1 MLYNHFTMSDQAIR
15 SVSDTALWVA
25 YYRAMESER
34 PDAHFRDPYARRLA
48 GERGERIVENL
59 RQGRRMS
66 WVMVLRTVCID
77 ELISKLVSQGVDMVI
92 NLAAGLDTRPYRMD
106 LPPALNWIEVD
117 FPEIIS
123 YKQESLQKETPRCH
137 LERVT
142 LDLANIEGRRQLL
155 ARINSS
161 SASSAA
167 SKAIVLTEGLL
178 SYLRPEEVA
187 ALARD
192 LHEQPRF
199 HYWITDLASPAI
211 VERTRKYWGK
221 HLSSANAPIHFGPA
235 EGPEFFRPS
244 GWKLLEFRDFLDE
257 SRRLKREMPL
267 AWMMRVSERLFPKQ
281 FAKMRQKWRSGVV
294 LMERI

>member
-1 MLYNHFTMSDQAIR
+1 MLYNHFTMSDQPIR

-48 GERGERIVENL
+48 GERGERIVEDL
-59 RQGRRMS
+59 RQGRRMA

-77 ELISKLVSQGVDMVI
+77 ELIPKLLTQGVDTVI

-106 LPPALNWIEVD
+106 LPSTINWIEVD
-117 FPEIIS
+117 FPDIIS
-123 YKQESLQKETPRCH
+123 YKQEHMEKETPRCR
-137 LERVT
+137 LERVA
-142 LDLANIEGRRQLL
+142 LDLANIEGRRQLF
-155 ARINSS
+155 ARVN
-161 SASSAA
+161 ASMAPA

-192 LHEQPRF
+192 LHEQPGL

-235 EGPEFFRPS
+235 EGSDFFRPS
-244 GWKLLEFRDFLDE
+244 GWELLEFREFLDE

-267 AWMMRVSERLFPKQ
+267 AWMMHVTERLFPKQ
-281 FAKMRQKWRSGVV
+281 FAKMRQKWRSGVI
-294 LMERI
+294 LMEHI

>member
-1 MLYNHFTMSDQAIR
+1 MLYNHFTMSDQPIR

-48 GERGERIVENL
+48 GERGERIVKNL

-77 ELISKLVSQGVDMVI
+77 ELISKLLTQGVDTVI

-106 LPPALNWIEVD
+106 LPSRVNWIEVD

-123 YKQESLQKETPRCH
+123 YKQEQMEKEAPRCR
-137 LERVT
+137 LERVA
-142 LDLANIEGRRQLL
+142 LDLANVEDRRQLF
-155 ARINSS
+155 ARISS
-161 SASSAA
+161 SMSSP

-187 ALARD
+187 ALAHD
-192 LHEQPRF
+192 LHEQPGF

-235 EGPEFFRPS
+235 EGPEFFRA
-244 GWKLLEFRDFLDE
+244 KLQVAVDGGR
-257 SRRLKREMPL
+257 
-267 AWMMRVSERLFPKQ
+267 
-281 FAKMRQKWRSGVV
+281 
-294 LMERI
+294 

>member
-1 MLYNHFTMSDQAIR
+1 MSDQPIR

-48 GERGERIVENL
+48 GERGERIVKNL
-59 RQGRRMS
+59 RQGRRMA

-77 ELISKLVSQGVDMVI
+77 EMISKLISQGVDTVI

-106 LPPALNWIEVD
+106 LPSALNWIEVD

-123 YKQESLQKETPRCH
+123 YKQEQMEKETPRCR
-137 LERVT
+137 LERVA
-142 LDLANIEGRRQLL
+142 LDLANVEDRRQLL
-155 ARINSS
+155 ARI
-161 SASSAA
+161 SASMVSA

-178 SYLRPEEVA
+178 SYLRPEEVTV
-187 ALARD
+187 LARD
-192 LHEQPRF
+192 LHDQPKFR
-199 HYWITDLASPAI
+199 YWITDLASPAI

-244 GWKLLEFRDFLDE
+244 GWKPLEFREFLDE
-257 SRRLKREMPL
+257 SRRLKREMPM
-267 AWMMRVSERLFPKQ
+267 AWMVRVTERLFPRQ
-281 FAKMRQKWRSGVV
+281 FANLRQNWRSGVV
-294 LMERI
+294 LMEHI